1 MAEKRTRVE
10 LGMRVAELEGMV
22 GPMAQFSKQVALA
35 EKRGVKVVEVNAFKY
50 NLKWDRKRQ
59 VLLDNEGRDVPFETW
74 GKEADCG

>member
-1 MAEKRTRVE
+1 MAEKRYRIECHVFD
-10 LGMRVAELEGMV
+10 GMGED
-22 GPMAQFSKQVALA
+22 
-35 EKRGVKVVEVNAFKY
+35 VKVVEVNAFKY